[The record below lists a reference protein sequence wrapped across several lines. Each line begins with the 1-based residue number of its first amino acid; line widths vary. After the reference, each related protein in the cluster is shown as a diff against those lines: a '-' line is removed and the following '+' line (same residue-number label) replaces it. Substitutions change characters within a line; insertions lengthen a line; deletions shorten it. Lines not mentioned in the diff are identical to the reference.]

1 MRTLHFTQITD
12 SRFNSNIADLMNE
25 RIAKLEELFANIP
38 GVVLKHYDK
47 YKVIFDDCEQ
57 YRADFYIQ
65 KNTKKYSWNDIYG
78 MINSVKSAYYEFV
91 NFEKF
96 I

>member
-1 MRTLHFTQITD
+1 MRTLEVLD
-12 SRFNSNIADLMNE
+12 N
-25 RIAKLEELFANIP
+25 RIKALEELFSNIP
-38 GVVLKHYDK
+38 GVQIKWFDK
-47 YKVIFDDCEQ
+47 KKYTWDDDTYQ